1 MMPTPTPAPPMP
13 IQAMPAPM
21 YFAATGSI
29 TDSFWFY
36 SSGRA
41 LVARVNRIVEID
53 AGEDGEHVSLQ
64 ECHQRLERGENDDHG
79 ERKYPAHP
87 ADGAQAAAHQDDE
100 AGEHFERNVPGQHV
114 GEQTHAVR
122 DRPRDERQDLD
133 KNDQRQD
140 VDRHALRHEQ
150 IEEVKAVPP

>member
-1 MMPTPTPAPPMP
+1 MMPTPMPAPPMP

-41 LVARVNRIVEID
+41 LMARVNRIVEID
-53 AGEDGEHVSLQ
+53 AGEDGKHVSLQ
-64 ECHQRLERGENDDHG
+64 ERHQRLERHENDDHR
-79 ERKYPAHP
+79 ERQHATGPAERAH
-87 ADGAQAAAHQDDE
+87 GAAHQDDE
-100 AGEHFERNVPGQHV
+100 AGEYLQRDVTGQHV

-122 DRPRDERQDLD
+122 DRPRHEREDL
-133 KNDQRQD
+133 
-140 VDRHALRHEQ
+140 
-150 IEEVKAVPP
+150 